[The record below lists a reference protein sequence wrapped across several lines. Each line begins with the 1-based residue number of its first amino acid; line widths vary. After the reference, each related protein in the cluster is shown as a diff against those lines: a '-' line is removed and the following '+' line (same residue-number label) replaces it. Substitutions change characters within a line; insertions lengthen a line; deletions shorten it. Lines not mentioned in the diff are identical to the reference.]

1 MARPSLTLYRGFPS
15 SAAYIWSPFVNK
27 LETRLRFGG
36 LTYKTDQGAPPQG
49 PRGKIPY
56 LAISR
61 NGSSE
66 PETVSDSALISEK
79 LVADGLAEDLNAE
92 LTAPEK
98 AQDLA
103 LRALLEDKLYFYQ
116 ASPSTSLSLP
126 YSIPCLSGV
135 GRESKRLTMALLTV
149 RITNVGSKITTQC
162 APKSSPRF
170 RTPPRSLLGN

>member
-36 LTYKTDQGAPPQG
+36 LTYKTEHGAPLKG

-56 LAISR
+56 LAISKD
-61 NGSSE
+61 GSSG

-79 LVADGLAEDLNAE
+79 LVADGLTEDLNAK
-92 LTAPEK
+92 LTASEK

-103 LRALLEDKLYFYQ
+103 LRALLEDKLFLYQ
-116 ASPSTSLSLP
+116 GSHSISFSICYSPPSL
-126 YSIPCLSGV
+126 
-135 GRESKRLTMALLTV
+135 
-149 RITNVGSKITTQC
+149 
-162 APKSSPRF
+162 
-170 RTPPRSLLGN
+170 